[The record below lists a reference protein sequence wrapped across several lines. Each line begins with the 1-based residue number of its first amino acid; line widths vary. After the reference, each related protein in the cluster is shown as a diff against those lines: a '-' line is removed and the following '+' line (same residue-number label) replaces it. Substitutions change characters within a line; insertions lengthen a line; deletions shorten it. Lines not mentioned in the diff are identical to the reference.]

1 MELLKNRHTY
11 VTIKS
16 SVCNILEVEMK
27 KDIHT
32 LNSPKLNYLTLR
44 EPVKNVLADFVR

>member
-16 SVCNILEVEMK
+16 SVCNLLEVEMK
-27 KDIHT
+27 KDIDQP
-32 LNSPKLNYLTLR
+32 LIK
-44 EPVKNVLADFVR
+44 VFDA